1 VSTQGSPYGRFHG
14 ALDRGNTL
22 AALSAAAE
30 LDHVGLV
37 DALELRLLARDG
49 PGGDFGSRACD
60 TSVRRRA
67 PGLSASATSP
77 GSHGGEHAAIDLPCW
92 EP

>member
-49 PGGDFGSRACD
+49 PGGDFGFPRVRHVSPPTSARLERLGDFAWQSWRRAC
-60 TSVRRRA
+60 
-67 PGLSASATSP
+67 G
-77 GSHGGEHAAIDLPCW
+77 H
-92 EP
+92 